1 MGEGSVVILIGF
13 VAAKVTKIIEDI
25 GGVSPFFCCTA
36 IGSGSV
42 TANKLMEE
50 LDKYLAKHETEKS
63 KHETIK
69 SKPETVISRFAIE
82 LWMVIVGLRPAEK
95 MVGTAASV
103 VKTPSSAVGAVASV
117 VKTPSSMVG
126 TTASMVKTTPSA
138 VGAVASVVETSSS
151 AVGAVA
157 SVAKTPPSVAV
168 RTEAVRYFFANYLAL
183 SADNPSFIVNFA
195 ETYISNMRKIC
206 IFLYALLL
214 CLSSYGQARRNT
226 LYQQYINQYKDLAI
240 QQMLR
245 YRIPASITLAQGLLE
260 SGAGRS
266 DLAIKG
272 NNHFGIKCHDW
283 TGATTYHDDDLRQE
297 CFRAYNTVLESYEDH
312 SRFLS
317 TKPRYRKLFSLSQ
330 TDYRGWAHGL
340 KAAGYATNPQYAY
353 KLINIIELYGLD
365 QYDRAKTYDRY
376 IARHSGTERIS
387 PDNPTLHPIYYFNK
401 NYYIYAREGE
411 TFKKLSKEIGIS
423 ARKLAKYNERDKR
436 ETLHKGD
443 IIYLKKK
450 QKRAP
455 KEFKHRPHVV
465 KAGDSMYLIAQKYG
479 MRLESLYK
487 KNGLGPDYQIRVGD
501 TLRVR

>member
-1 MGEGSVVILIGF
+1 MGEGLVVILIGF

-82 LWMVIVGLRPAEK
+82 LWMVFVGLKAADKAVGTAASVEK
-95 MVGTAASV
+95 TSSSVVGTAASV
-103 VKTPSSAVGAVASV
+103 VKTTPAV
-117 VKTPSSMVG
+117 VK
-126 TTASMVKTTPSA
+126 AL
-138 VGAVASVVETSSS
+138 
-151 AVGAVA
+151 
-157 SVAKTPPSVAV
+157 PSVAA
-168 RTEAVRYFFANYLAL
+168 RAEAVRYFFSNYLAL
-183 SADNPSFIVNFA
+183 TADNPSFIVNFA

-376 IARHSGTERIS
+376 IARHSGTERIT

-411 TFKKLSKEIGIS
+411 TFKILSKEIGIS

>member
-1 MGEGSVVILIGF
+1 
-13 VAAKVTKIIEDI
+13 
-25 GGVSPFFCCTA
+25 
-36 IGSGSV
+36 
-42 TANKLMEE
+42 
-50 LDKYLAKHETEKS
+50 
-63 KHETIK
+63 
-69 SKPETVISRFAIE
+69 
-82 LWMVIVGLRPAEK
+82 MVFVGLRAAEK
-95 MVGTAASV
+95 MVGTTASVVKTTPLAVGTAASV
-103 VKTPSSAVGAVASV
+103 VKT
-117 VKTPSSMVG
+117 
-126 TTASMVKTTPSA
+126 
-138 VGAVASVVETSSS
+138 SSS
-151 AVGAVA
+151 AVGTAA
-157 SVAKTPPSVAV
+157 SVVKISPSVVKIPPSVVKTLLSVAA
-168 RTEAVRYFFANYLAL
+168 RAEAVRYFFANYLAL
-183 SADNPSFIVNFA
+183 TADNPSFIVNFA

-376 IARHSGTERIS
+376 IARHSGTERIT
-387 PDNPTLHPIYYFNK
+387 PDYPTLHPIYYFNK

-411 TFKKLSKEIGIS
+411 TFKMLSKEIGIS